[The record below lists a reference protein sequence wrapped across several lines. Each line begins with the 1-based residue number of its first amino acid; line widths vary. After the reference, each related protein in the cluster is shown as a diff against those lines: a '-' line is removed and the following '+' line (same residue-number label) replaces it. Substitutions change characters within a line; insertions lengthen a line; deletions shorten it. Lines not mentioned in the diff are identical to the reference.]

1 MSTDKRRAGAPRR
14 SPVPRRATAT
24 AEPRNPPSVTPLKV
38 EPRLKAIMEQEYPR
52 FSRAEYERRHEALGA
67 VMETARVDHL
77 FVVTENRSG
86 NAPQWITG
94 WPGTVEA
101 YVIFKPGEQTW
112 MSVEWV
118 NHYPLARKVAFDTD
132 VHWGEHRG
140 FLKTIEELQ
149 KRGAKRVGV
158 IGPLRVSKYRQLE
171 RSFKVRQLD
180 AEYTGL
186 RMIKSEEELDWLRL
200 GATLSDAGLAALLAE
215 TKPGLTER
223 ELAAIVESA
232 YVRHGGTTM
241 IHYIGVTSMAKPHIH
256 VPPQHHSPRR
266 VQKGDVVFCELS
278 AYWWDYAG
286 QVLRTFT
293 VGADATP
300 LYREL
305 HGTAEAAFDAV
316 TAVVRHGTKMQQI
329 IEAAN
334 VIEERGFTVCDDLM
348 HGFGGGYFQPI
359 LGTGSRP
366 AGPLPEMT
374 LEENM
379 TVVVQP
385 NVTTREEKGKMRAGV
400 QVGEMIRVTKSGFE
414 RLHKA
419 KRGLFRVG

>member
-1 MSTDKRRAGAPRR
+1 MTVAERRTSTRR
-14 SPVPRRATAT
+14 STPVTGHSPAA
-24 AEPRNPPSVTPLKV
+24 TPLKL
-38 EPRLKAIMEQEYPR
+38 EPRLKRILEQEYPR
-52 FSRAEYERRHEALGA
+52 FSRAEYERRQKALGA
-67 VMETARVDHL
+67 VMEKAGVDHL
-77 FVVTENRSG
+77 LVITDHRSG
-86 NAPQWITG
+86 NAPQWVTG

-101 YVIFKPGEQTW
+101 YTIFKRGEQMW
-112 MSVEWV
+112 MSVEWL
-118 NHYPLARKVAFDTD
+118 NHLSLAKKIARDVD

-140 FLKTIEELQ
+140 LLKLIEEL
-149 KRGAKRVGV
+149 KRRGAKRVG
-158 IGPLRVSKYRQLE
+158 IMGPLRTASYKQLE
-171 RSFKVRQLD
+171 RYFKMVQLD
-180 AEYTGL
+180 AEYARL
-186 RMIKSEEELDWLRL
+186 RMIKSEEELDWLRI
-200 GATLSDAGLAALLAE
+200 GAAMSDAGLAALLE
-215 TKPGLTER
+215 GTRPGLTER
-223 ELAAIVESA
+223 ELGAIVESA

-256 VPPQHHSPRR
+256 VPPQHPSPRR

-278 AYWWDYAG
+278 AYWWDYPG

-300 LYREL
+300 LYRKL
-305 HGTAEAAFDAV
+305 YDTAEAAFDSV

-329 IEAAN
+329 IDAAS
-334 VIEERGFTVCDDLM
+334 VIEEHGYTVCDDLM

-359 LGTGSRP
+359 LGSGSRP
-366 AGPLPEMT
+366 AGPLPDMT

-385 NVTTREEKGKMRAGV
+385 NVTTREDAGEMRGKARAGV
-400 QVGEMIRVTKSGFE
+400 QVGEMIRITRSGFE

>member
-1 MSTDKRRAGAPRR
+1 MSVAERRTSTRR
-14 SPVPRRATAT
+14 STPVTGQSSA
-24 AEPRNPPSVTPLKV
+24 VTPLKL
-38 EPRLKAIMEQEYPR
+38 EPRLKRIMEQEYPR
-52 FSRAEYERRHEALGA
+52 FSNAEYARRHKALAG
-67 VMETARVDHL
+67 VMEKAGVDHL
-77 FVVTENRSG
+77 LVITDHRSG
-86 NAPQWITG
+86 NAPQWVTG

-101 YVIFKPGEQTW
+101 FLIFKPGEKMW

-118 NHYPLARKVAFDTD
+118 NHCPLAQKIAHDVD

-140 FLKTIEELQ
+140 LLKMIEEL
-149 KRGAKRVGV
+149 KRRGAKRVG
-158 IGPLRVSKYRQLE
+158 IMGPLGVSKYKQLE
-171 RSFKVRQLD
+171 RNFKLVQLD
-180 AEYTGL
+180 AEYARL
-186 RMIKSEEELDWLRL
+186 RMIKSQEEIDWLRL
-200 GATLSDAGLAALLAE
+200 GATLSDAGLAALLDG

-223 ELAAIVESA
+223 ELGAIVESA
-232 YVRHGGTTM
+232 YIKHGGTTL
-241 IHYIGVTSMAKPHIH
+241 IHYVGVTSMVKPHIY

-278 AYWWDYAG
+278 AHWWDYPG

-300 LYREL
+300 LYRKLYEA
-305 HGTAEAAFDAV
+305 AEAAFDAV

-329 IEAAN
+329 IDASS
-334 VIEERGFTVCDDLM
+334 VIEERGYTVCDDLM
-348 HGFGGGYFQPI
+348 HGYGGGYFQPI
-359 LGTGSRP
+359 LGSGSRP
-366 AGPLPEMT
+366 AGPLPDMT

-385 NVTTREEKGKMRAGV
+385 NVTTREEKGKARAGV
-400 QVGEMIRVTKSGFE
+400 QVGEMIRITRDGFE